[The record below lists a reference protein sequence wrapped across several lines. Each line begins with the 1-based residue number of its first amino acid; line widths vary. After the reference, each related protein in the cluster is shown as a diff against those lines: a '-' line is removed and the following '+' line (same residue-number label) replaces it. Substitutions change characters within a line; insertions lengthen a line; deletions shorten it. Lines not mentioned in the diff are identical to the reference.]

1 MADTKISDL
10 TAAATLTGTELV
22 PVVQGAATVQTTTQ
36 DIADLAAAAS
46 TLTPVR
52 TVSGTSDTLVL
63 ADHTKVVRTTGS
75 SAVAVTIP
83 TNASVALAVG
93 SVVTLRQAGSGALTL
108 TAAGG
113 VTLNTPTGHTAGARA
128 QGSTLAIHK
137 VATDEWDLTGD
148 LA

>member
-10 TAAATLTGTELV
+10 TAASALTGAEQIPLVQSGATVRAPVSALTLT
-22 PVVQGAATVQTTTQ
+22 A
-36 DIADLAAAAS
+36 
-46 TLTPVR
+46 VR

-108 TAAGG
+108 AAAGG

-128 QGSTLAIHK
+128 QGSTLALHK
-137 VATDEWDLTGD
+137 VAADEWDLTGD

>member
-10 TAAATLTGTELV
+10 TAAGALTGAEQIPLVQSGATVRTTVAAITLT
-22 PVVQGAATVQTTTQ
+22 A
-36 DIADLAAAAS
+36 
-46 TLTPVR
+46 VR
-52 TVSGTSDTLVL
+52 TVSGTADTLVL

-83 TNASVALAVG
+83 TNTSVAFAVG

-113 VTLNTPTGHTAGARA
+113 VTLNVPTGHTAGARA
-128 QGSTLAIHK
+128 QGSTLALHK
-137 VATDEWDLTGD
+137 VAADEWDLTGD

>member
-10 TAAATLTGTELV
+10 TAASALTGTELV
-22 PVVQGAATVQTTTQ
+22 PVVQGAATVRTT
-36 DIADLAAAAS
+36 AGAL
-46 TLTPVR
+46 TLLPVR
-52 TVSGTSDTLVL
+52 TVTGTADTLVL
-63 ADHTKVVRTTGS
+63 ADHSKVVRTTGS

-93 SVVTLRQAGSGALTL
+93 SVVTLRQAGSGALTI